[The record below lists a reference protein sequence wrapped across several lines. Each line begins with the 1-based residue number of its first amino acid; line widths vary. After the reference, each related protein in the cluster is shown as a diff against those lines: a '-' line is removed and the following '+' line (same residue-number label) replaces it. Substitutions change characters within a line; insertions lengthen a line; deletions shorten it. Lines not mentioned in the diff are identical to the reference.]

1 MIIIAKHTNQ
11 LCNRL
16 FTYLP
21 ILSYALEAHQP
32 VLFLFQYRPYANLFP
47 NLRKAGYHSL
57 LTSSHL
63 RSLRATALYALI
75 RLLDHALHVVLHPA
89 EPIPLHAPLGF
100 LFAPRWREIRY
111 DKAYIPKHANT
122 LRHLFAPSEE
132 VTNTIAQHIQK
143 GRGLLTIGVHI
154 RRGDYAQYR
163 PELLFPPETYANYMR
178 QTQQLLASQHQPI
191 QFLLCSNEPVNT
203 HLFPNLTTITI
214 PNATPIIDL
223 YALAAC
229 DYIIGVPST
238 FSLWASF
245 YGQVPLLH
253 FDSPNTTISLHD
265 FHICHTLTP

>member
-21 ILSYALEAHQP
+21 ILSYALEAQQP
-32 VLFLFQYRPYANLFP
+32 VRFLFQYRPYDNLFP
-47 NLRKAGYHSL
+47 NLHKAGFRSY

-63 RSLRATALYALI
+63 RSIRATVLYALI
-75 RLLDHALHVVLHPA
+75 RILDHALHIVLHPN
-89 EPIPLHAPLGF
+89 EPIPIHAPLGI

-111 DKAYIPKHANT
+111 DKAYIPKHADT

-132 VTNTIAQHIQK
+132 VSRTIAQHIQK
-143 GRGLLTIGVHI
+143 GRGVLTIGVHI

-163 PELLFPPETYANYMR
+163 PELLFPPDVYANYM
-178 QTQQLLASQHQPI
+178 QQIQQLLASQPQPI
-191 QFLLCSNEPVNT
+191 QFLLCSNEPVNPAN
-203 HLFPNLTTITI
+203 FPNLTTLTI
-214 PNATPIIDL
+214 PSATPIVDL

-245 YGQVPLLH
+245 YGKVPLFH
-253 FDSPNTTISLHD
+253 FDSPNTSLSLSD
-265 FHICHTLTP
+265 FHVCHTLTP